1 MPTGCAVNRCTN
13 NSNKG
18 YAVFNFPS
26 NADIRE
32 KWIAALG
39 RNSDWQ
45 PTASQRICEVS
56 NRNLSPSVFSCKK
69 K

>member
-1 MPTGCAVNRCTN
+1 MPTGCAANRCTN

-45 PTASQRICEVS
+45 PTASQRFV
-56 NRNLSPSVFSCKK
+56 K
-69 K
+69 